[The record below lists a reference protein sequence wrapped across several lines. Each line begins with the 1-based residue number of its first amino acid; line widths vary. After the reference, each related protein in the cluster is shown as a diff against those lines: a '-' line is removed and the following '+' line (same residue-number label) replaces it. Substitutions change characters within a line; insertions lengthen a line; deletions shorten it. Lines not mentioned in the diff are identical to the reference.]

1 MQPEMLMKFELFYL
15 IEKIKYQNGRLFGV
29 VYILDVR
36 EREKVPSGR
45 KIFEKIY
52 QMNYLVPRELQK
64 SV

>member
-1 MQPEMLMKFELFYL
+1 MKFELFYL